1 MSTYSSREVKFGALI
16 AVVSAACVAL
26 AIVFG
31 TGRLSSF
38 WRRREN
44 LYVLFENAGGLTTD
58 APVRYNGI
66 EIGHVKWMRV
76 LHLDE
81 DHLEKLPPLTKRDM
95 DNLPLRPALVVHN
108 LRDVADVDFDTRCRT
123 ELLNRTM
130 IELCLEVAQ
139 EGEFKHF
146 RQDDQFRIVSTVF
159 GDTAVEIISG
169 NGPLVTAPANRLML
183 GTSGDFFSN
192 LAKSMG
198 DVKVILSNV
207 TDVVGTEERKSF
219 TSAQGRFGNI
229 QDTLQKIANTTT
241 TRTEQTLKKF
251 DTLQEDSTKEFADVQ
266 KVLDDL
272 QPKVTQT
279 FDGIGTRAADI
290 RDRVQSAR
298 DTADKAITEI
308 SEDAA
313 KLRTDVRQIIDRC
326 KPNYDAMRA
335 NIRKIY
341 DRLGGLSMKLED
353 IRTVAGQAMEQSGED
368 IDRMKES
375 FANSVFNFK
384 VIQVVANENKDLMI
398 SNKDEG
404 EYEYNTVVNCYKNVC
419 VAVLRISQIRA
430 DVMEAHTAAVDG
442 DRPAVAVEAT
452 LVTDKLGVI
461 RDSVEKVRQSAEDK
475 MLPAFERKKAA
486 WVVDSP

>member
-1 MSTYSSREVKFGALI
+1 MSQKYSRREVTFGALI
-16 AVVSAACVAL
+16 AVVFGACVAL

-38 WRRREN
+38 WRRRDY
-44 LYVLFENAGGLTTD
+44 LYVVFENAGGLTSD

-76 LHLDE
+76 VHLDE
-81 DHLEKLPPLTKRDM
+81 EHLEKLGPLAKRDM

-130 IELCLEVAQ
+130 IELCLEVQQ

-146 RQDDQFRIVSTVF
+146 RQDDAFRIVATVF

-183 GTSGDFFSN
+183 GNSGDFFSN

-219 TSAQGRFGNI
+219 TNAQGRFGTI
-229 QDTLQKIANTTT
+229 QDTLQKISNTTT
-241 TRTEQTLKKF
+241 QRSEQTLKKF
-251 DTLQEDSTKEFADVQ
+251 DTLQDESSKEFDHIT
-266 KVLDDL
+266 KTLDDL
-272 QPKVTQT
+272 QPKVTET
-279 FDGIGTRAADI
+279 FDGISKRTADM
-290 RDRVQSAR
+290 RDRVQAAR
-298 DTADKAITEI
+298 DTADTAITEI
-308 SEDAA
+308 SDDAA
-313 KLRTDVRQIIDRC
+313 ALRTDVRQIIDRC

-341 DRLGGLSMKLED
+341 DRLGGLSLKLED
-353 IRTVAGQAMEQSGED
+353 IRTVAGQALAQSGED
-368 IDRMKES
+368 IDRMKDS

-404 EYEYNTVVNCYKNVC
+404 EFEYNTIINCYKNIC
-419 VAVLRISQIRA
+419 VSVLRMGQIRA
-430 DVMEAHTAAVDG
+430 DVMEAHDAAVAG
-442 DRPAVAVEAT
+442 DRPAVAIQAT
-452 LVTDKLGVI
+452 LVTDKLGAV
-461 RDSVEKVRQSAEDK
+461 RDGIERVRQSAEDK

-486 WVVDSP
+486 WAEN